1 MVNVSRFARTVAVFI
16 VLYTAYLFIL
26 VLVGR
31 EALIPLEGH
40 TIGFIVSP
48 NLKYLA
54 ATDILLASG
63 LLVSYFLTGSVLEYL
78 AVMSSSIY
86 ILGLQTGR
94 IGLYEISLTVILP
107 SSITLIPVV
116 IHAVR
121 RKKSVEPWAAKI
133 GVCIPKR
140 GLRIPIVGFLSG
152 LGTGY
157 SILGLTG
164 LTIYFSN
171 YLLWGLGALLSSVLG
186 LCTLKRM
193 PVLLGLL
200 ASLSIL
206 SLPLTL
212 IMSLAS
218 PLRLEL
224 KRGMKGF
231 ASIKGGLY
239 FWSRLDSLDPPF
251 DYCEGIVG
259 WHWAEVEGSQL
270 FIENIMGPENP
281 NLNTIVVGRSGS
293 GKSTVTK
300 KLVKFFYQYGY
311 SVLILDFHGE
321 YNGLDENFVRVD
333 LWSSDYYLDLNSI
346 QGDEEF
352 KAQLVADAFKSVFS
366 IGERQ
371 YSILYDALT
380 DYFLT
385 GTDSDLAG
393 SVSKNIAGLEGSTS
407 DTSVL
412 GLIQYVRQLERFFKG
427 EKPVNL
433 LLNSSSSI
441 VIDMSKVPGIH
452 LKLALS
458 EFILRIIYNT
468 MMSDNTGARRVI
480 VVEEAHHFSDSSILG
495 KLYSEARK
503 FGLAI
508 IGVAQ
513 NPRSLS
519 RDIVVNA
526 SNKFIFGLDE
536 PDNLNYAVGMTAP
549 VDRQQEN
556 VLRYTIANLP
566 PGFSVYENKAL
577 ASELF
582 IIKVF

>member
-1 MVNVSRFARTVAVFI
+1 MVNISRFTRTVIIFI
-16 VLYTAYLFIL
+16 ALYTVYAFIL
-26 VLVGR
+26 ILVGR
-31 EALIPLEGH
+31 EALIPQNRH
-40 TIGFIVSP
+40 TIGLIISP

-54 ATDILLASG
+54 ATDIILASG

-78 AVMSSSIY
+78 AAMASSIY
-86 ILGLQTGR
+86 ILSLQASR
-94 IGLYEISLTVILP
+94 IGLYELSLTVILP
-107 SSITLIPVV
+107 SSLTLIPVV
-116 IHAVR
+116 IHAIK

-133 GVCIPKR
+133 GVCFPKR
-140 GLRIPIVGFLSG
+140 GLRTPIIGFLSG
-152 LGTGY
+152 LGIGY

-164 LTIYFSN
+164 LNSYFNS
-171 YLLWGLGALLSSVLG
+171 YLLWGLGALFSSVLG
-186 LCTLKRM
+186 LCSLKRM

-206 SLPLTL
+206 SLPLAL
-212 IMSLAS
+212 ILSLAS
-218 PLRLEL
+218 PLKLEL
-224 KRGMKGF
+224 KSGGRGF
-231 ASIKGGLY
+231 ASIRGGLY

-259 WHWAEVEGSQL
+259 WHWAEIVESRL

-321 YNGLDENFVRVD
+321 YNSMDGNFVRVD

-346 QGDEEF
+346 PGDEEF
-352 KAQLVADAFKSVFS
+352 KAQLVADAFKSVFP

-393 SVSKNIAGLEGSTS
+393 SVSKSIAELENSTS
-407 DTSVL
+407 GTSIL
-412 GLIQYVRQLERFFKG
+412 GLIQYIRQLERFFKG
-427 EKPVNL
+427 EKPINL

-441 VIDMSKVPGIH
+441 VIDMSKIPGIH

-468 MMSDNTGARRVI
+468 MSDNTGTRRVI

-519 RDIVVNA
+519 KDIVVNA

-549 VDRQQEN
+549 ADRQQEN

>member
-1 MVNVSRFARTVAVFI
+1 MVNVSRFTRTVIVFI
-16 VLYTAYLFIL
+16 ALYTVYAFIL
-26 VLVGR
+26 VVVGR
-31 EALIPLEGH
+31 EALIPSNRH
-40 TIGFIVSP
+40 TIGFVISP

-63 LLVSYFLTGSVLEYL
+63 LLVSYFLTGSVLGYL
-78 AVMSSSIY
+78 TAMASSIY
-86 ILGLQTGR
+86 ILSLQASR
-94 IGLYEISLTVILP
+94 IGLYELSLTVVLP
-107 SSITLIPVV
+107 SSITLIPVI

-121 RKKSVEPWAAKI
+121 RKKSVEPWATKI
-133 GVCIPKR
+133 RVCSPRR
-140 GLRIPIVGFLSG
+140 GLRTPIMGFLSG
-152 LGTGY
+152 LGIGY

-164 LTIYFSN
+164 LNTYFNS

-186 LCTLKRM
+186 LCALKRT

-200 ASLSIL
+200 ASFSIL

-218 PLRLEL
+218 PLKLEL
-224 KRGMKGF
+224 KSGKRGL
-231 ASIKGGLY
+231 ASIRGGLY
-239 FWSRLDSLDPPF
+239 FWSRLDSLDHPF

-259 WHWAEVEGSQL
+259 WHWAEIEGSQL
-270 FIENIMGPENP
+270 FIENIMDPKNP

-321 YNGLDENFVRVD
+321 YNSIDGNFIRVD

-346 QGDEEF
+346 PGDEEF
-352 KAQLVADAFKSVFS
+352 RAQLVADAFKSVFP

-385 GTDSDLAG
+385 ETDSNLAE

-407 DTSVL
+407 DTSIL
-412 GLIQYVRQLERFFKG
+412 GLIQYLRQLERFFKG
-427 EKPVNL
+427 EKPINL
-433 LLNSSSSI
+433 LLNSGSSI
-441 VIDMSKVPGIH
+441 VIDMSKIPGIH

-468 MMSDNTGARRVI
+468 MNNNAEARRVV
-480 VVEEAHHFSDSSILG
+480 VVEEAHHFGDSSILG

-508 IGVAQ
+508 IGVTQ
-513 NPRSLS
+513 NPRSLP

-536 PDNLNYAVGMTAP
+536 PDNLNYALGMTVP

-566 PGFSVYENKAL
+566 PGFSVYENKSL